1 MKETIAYLNSLLHPN
16 DTIIIGL
23 SGGPDSMCL
32 LDIILN
38 LNIKLNII
46 CAHINHNIRKESK
59 EEMKFIQEYCK
70 NKCLKLETTTFD
82 KKSSSLDYNELEL
95 REKRYKYF
103 EELYKKYNAKY
114 LLTAHHGDDLIETI
128 LMRISRGS
136 NLKGYSGFQVE
147 SKKNGMRVLKPL
159 IYTTKEEINKYNEE
173 HNIKFVNDKTN
184 DEDNYTRNRYRH
196 NVLPFLKK
204 ENKSIHLKYLKFSK
218 ELIKYYEFVDKIV
231 SAEISNRYSKNN
243 LDITDFSKLDP
254 LIQTKIIE
262 YVLDDNYIDNLYLV
276 SDKHVNIVLNI
287 IKNPKPN
294 IEINLP
300 DNLCIQKS
308 YERLRIT
315 RNKNSKR
322 EYKQPIEKETI
333 LPNGKKICIIN
344 TPKGNSNYCT
354 KLNSKELV
362 MPLYVRTRENGDK
375 MIIKNMKNYKKL
387 KDIYI
392 DSKLTKE
399 ERDNQPIVVDSS
411 GEIIWLPGLKK
422 SKFDKAIS
430 ENYDIILWYDWLK
443 GKILEG
449 DIYEKKKKQ

>member
-1 MKETIAYLNSLLHPN
+1 MKETIAYLNSLLHPD

-32 LDIILN
+32 LDIILK

-59 EEMKFIQEYCK
+59 EELRFIEEYCK
-70 NKCLKLETTTFD
+70 NKCLRLETTTFD
-82 KKSSSLDYNELEL
+82 KKSSKEDYNELEL

-103 EELYKKYNAKY
+103 EQLYEKHNANY
-114 LLTAHHGDDLIETI
+114 LFTAHHGDDLIETI

-147 SKKNGMRVLKPL
+147 SIKNGMRVIKPL
-159 IYTTKEEINKYNEE
+159 IFITKDDINNYNKE
-173 HNIKFVNDKTN
+173 HNIPYVSDKTN
-184 DEDNYTRNRYRH
+184 EEDTYTRNRYRH

-204 ENKSIHLKYLKFSK
+204 ETPNVHLKYMKFSK
-218 ELIKYYEFVDKIV
+218 ELMRYFEFVDKAV
-231 SAEISNRYSKNN
+231 NQEIEKRYSKKILNIEN
-243 LDITDFSKLDP
+243 FNKLDK

-276 SDKHVNIVLNI
+276 SDKHVDI
-287 IKNPKPN
+287 IINVINNPKPN

-300 DNLCIQKS
+300 DKLSIQKS
-308 YERLRIT
+308 YDHLLIT
-315 RNKNSKR
+315 RNKTNNKA
-322 EYKQPIEKETI
+322 YKLPLEKETE
-333 LPNGKKICIIN
+333 LPNGKRILIIDDI
-344 TPKGNSNYCT
+344 KGNSNYCT

-362 MPLYVRTRENGDK
+362 MPLYVRTRESGDK
-375 MIIKNMKNYKKL
+375 MIIKNMENYKKL

-392 DSKLTKE
+392 NSKLSKE
-399 ERDNQPIVVDSS
+399 EREIQPVVIDSS

-422 SKFDKAIS
+422 SKFDKAIN
-430 ENYDIILWYDWLK
+430 ENYDIILWYN
-443 GKILEG
+443 
-449 DIYEKKKKQ
+449 